1 MPSPSVSA
9 SHREFVAQAA
19 RLREL
24 ALAFH
29 PLAEQYRKL
38 MAEMIML
45 QAFYLFESAMA
56 SIAAKLCCGGRY
68 ADGVQPILLHASTSI
83 EDALN
88 NMRTFGRQRPKG
100 ILKWNRSDEMNGNL
114 QYLMDPADHYRAT
127 CRHHSGRLN
136 EMRIVRNHIAHANAS
151 TRQEYSPVVGRRLGG
166 VPARLPSPG
175 LFVQRQIAPGI
186 TILTEY
192 IATMT
197 AVVRDVAKV

>member
-1 MPSPSVSA
+1 VPSPSVSA
-9 SHREFVAQAA
+9 SHREFVAHAA

-45 QAFYLFESAMA
+45 QAFYLFESAME

-68 ADGVQPILLHASTSI
+68 ADGVRPFLLHASTSV

-88 NMRTFGRQRPKG
+88 NMRAFGRQHPKG
-100 ILKWNRSDEMNGNL
+100 ILKWNKSDEMNGNL
-114 QYLMDPADHYRAT
+114 RYLMDSTDHYRTT

-151 TRQEYSPVVGRRLGG
+151 TRREYVLVVGRRLGG

-175 LFVQRQIAPGI
+175 LFVQRQIAPST
-186 TILTEY
+186 TILIEY

-197 AVVRDVAKV
+197 AIVRDVARV